1 MGKLFQNGPKYLLT
15 YFRATFIFLSN
26 TGGREI
32 TKKAFEFWKVGRSRE
47 DIAYIDLE
55 DLVSAGAFNEEV

>member
-1 MGKLFQNGPKYLLT
+1 MLT